1 MVALDDRGTP
11 HLMNLKSILTYYTKH
26 RQVVIIR
33 RSQFELKATR
43 ARLHIL
49 EGYLKALDHLDEVI
63 ETIKSSKDSDDAK
76 KNLIEKFGFS
86 EIQAVAILDLQLRK
100 LSALERQKIQE
111 EYDELLATI
120 TRLITLLRDPIAI
133 LNVIVSELEELVK
146 VYGDARKTKV
156 VKSKLGEFSEEDL
169 VAKEDNL
176 VAITKEGYVKRMP
189 LGTYRSQR
197 RGGKGVMGMTTKDED
212 EILHLTVGN
221 THDFALFFTNTGKV
235 FMNRVFEL
243 PEGSRQAKGQAII
256 NLINIEQDEKV
267 MALMTIPG
275 GTLESKNHF
284 ITMIT
289 KKGLVKKTPISEY
302 ASIRS
307 GGKIG
312 INLKDNDELV
322 RAQVTN
328 GENYLLLVTRDGK
341 SIKFK
346 ESDVNPTGRDTMG
359 VKGIALKKDDFV
371 IAAETFEIM
380 PARPDDKRRKFYR
393 EILLVTENGIG
404 KRTDVSEYPEQKRGG
419 QGVKVAELTDKTG
432 KVAAA
437 QMVSEVD
444 LQLVMTTKRRSTQGV
459 ILMRPTKGDK
469 VTSITTLQEEEE
481 EGVV

>member
-1 MVALDDRGTP
+1 M
-11 HLMNLKSILTYYTKH
+11 
-26 RQVVIIR
+26 
-33 RSQFELKATR
+33 
-43 ARLHIL
+43 
-49 EGYLKALDHLDEVI
+49 
-63 ETIKSSKDSDDAK
+63 
-76 KNLIEKFGFS
+76 
-86 EIQAVAILDLQLRK
+86 
-100 LSALERQKIQE
+100 
-111 EYDELLATI
+111 ATI

-284 ITMIT
+284 ITMVT

-444 LQLVMTTKRRSTQGV
+444 LQLVMTTKSAQVIKLPMKNIKVLGRSTQGV